1 MTASAPRSPAEHY
14 AEADRLLREIEGED
28 LQFPFAKAKL
38 LRADVH
44 AKLAQCPD
52 WYGDYLDE
60 GPPPRRIET
69 VEATGGLL

>member
-1 MTASAPRSPAEHY
+1 MTAPEPRSPAEHY

-52 WYGDYLDE
+52 WYGDYFDE
-60 GPPPRRIET
+60 EPPTRRVET
-69 VEATGGLL
+69 RVATGGQL